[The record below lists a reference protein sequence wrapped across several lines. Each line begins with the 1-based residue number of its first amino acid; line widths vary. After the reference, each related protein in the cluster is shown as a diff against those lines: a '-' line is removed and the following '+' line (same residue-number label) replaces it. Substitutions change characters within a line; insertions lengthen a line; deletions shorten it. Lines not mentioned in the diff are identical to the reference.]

1 MNDDYFNQNNEMKY
15 NKKYKDTSF
24 KYLFNNEQ
32 EISNFYKAITEKYIN
47 PNDIQLENLDSLVIA
62 DWCNDVSFRTKDN
75 SVVILFEQQSSKC
88 SNMTI
93 RCLVY
98 YTNLIQRFYNE
109 NYGADDENK
118 NGFKDKIY
126 SSTVLKVPKPEFYVL
141 YIGKNDINNQEL
153 FTEHN
158 KNFEAVTSFSDDI
171 FLQVRVKNIDI
182 HYNKLSTQQIQQSNT
197 LAGYSYI
204 IQQYEMYDKKLKFSI
219 IDDNARR
226 RIAMTKAIE
235 DCRKKSYLLDYLD
248 RKEFKTMVQKDF
260 TFEDY
265 CRVKAEDS
273 RREGLQ
279 EGLQQGGIKTLIL
292 DNLEEGF
299 TKEKIVSKLQKR
311 FQLTQEQAEQYF
323 EQFS

>member
-1 MNDDYFNQNNEMKY
+1 MNDGYFSQNNEMKY

-24 KYLFNNEQ
+24 KYLFNDKQ
-32 EISNFYKAITEKYIN
+32 EISNLYKAVTEKYIN
-47 PNDIQLENLDSLVIA
+47 PNDIQLENLDSLVIS
-62 DWCNDVSFRTKDN
+62 DWYNDVSFRTKDN

-88 SNMTI
+88 TNMTI

-98 YTNLIQRFYNE
+98 YTNLIQRLYNE

-141 YIGKNDINNQEL
+141 YIAKDNINNQEL

-158 KNFEAVTSFSDDI
+158 KNFETVTSFSDDI

-204 IQQYEMYDKKLKFSI
+204 IQQYEIYDKELKSSI
-219 IDDNARR
+219 IDDDIRR
-226 RIAMTKAIE
+226 RTSITKAIE
-235 DCRKKSYLLDYLD
+235 DCRKKGYLLSYLD
-248 RKEFKTMVQKDF
+248 REEFKTMLQKDF

-273 RREGLQ
+273 RREGRQ
-279 EGLQQGGIKTLIL
+279 EGRQEGIQAMIL

>member
-32 EISNFYKAITEKYIN
+32 EISNLYKAITEKYIN

-118 NGFKDKIY
+118 NGFKDKIQA
-126 SSTVLKVPKPEFYVL
+126 L
-141 YIGKNDINNQEL
+141 Y
-153 FTEHN
+153 
-158 KNFEAVTSFSDDI
+158 
-171 FLQVRVKNIDI
+171 
-182 HYNKLSTQQIQQSNT
+182 
-197 LAGYSYI
+197 
-204 IQQYEMYDKKLKFSI
+204 
-219 IDDNARR
+219 
-226 RIAMTKAIE
+226 
-235 DCRKKSYLLDYLD
+235 
-248 RKEFKTMVQKDF
+248 
-260 TFEDY
+260 
-265 CRVKAEDS
+265 
-273 RREGLQ
+273 
-279 EGLQQGGIKTLIL
+279 
-292 DNLEEGF
+292 
-299 TKEKIVSKLQKR
+299 
-311 FQLTQEQAEQYF
+311 
-323 EQFS
+323 

>member
-1 MNDDYFNQNNEMKY
+1 MNDGYFSQNNEMKY

-24 KYLFNNEQ
+24 KYLFNDKQ
-32 EISNFYKAITEKYIN
+32 EISNLYKAVTEKYIN
-47 PNDIQLENLDSLVIA
+47 PNDIQLENLDSLVIS
-62 DWCNDVSFRTKDN
+62 DWYNDVSFRTKDN

-88 SNMTI
+88 TNMTI

-98 YTNLIQRFYNE
+98 YTNLIQRLYSE

-141 YIGKNDINNQEL
+141 YIAKDNINNQEL

-158 KNFEAVTSFSDDI
+158 KNFETVTSFSDDI

-204 IQQYEMYDKKLKFSI
+204 IQQYEIYDKELKSSI
-219 IDDNARR
+219 IDDDIRR
-226 RIAMTKAIE
+226 RTAITKAIE
-235 DCRKKSYLLDYLD
+235 DCRKKGYLLSYLD
-248 RKEFKTMVQKDF
+248 REEFKTMLQKDF

-273 RREGLQ
+273 RREGRQ
-279 EGLQQGGIKTLIL
+279 EGRQEGIQAMIL